1 MDPTLVTCIYLKMK
15 KFTKGT
21 GAAKQY
27 EQQVATVGRPDHV
40 LLASYF
46 GDSRTTQATTTTIV
60 K

>member
-1 MDPTLVTCIYLKMK
+1 MK